1 MPEVL
6 PSVRFQADDPRPVG
20 FVESADGAH
29 ITAVQRALG
38 EVAAAVAEVTSSA
51 EPQLSVRLASVRYM
65 PTLPFVLYSFHIL
78 SIGDDGRFEDEIAA
92 GGEITYAIV
101 ANHAIEVQREA
112 AVLFLYDLVTRQ
124 VALRSFRDDDTADV
138 GDIDQVAAVVDRKA
152 KQEFRDAIRAGWAS
166 ATRSI
171 ARDAVAAGL
180 PLRVRY
186 ETDVLPTRDDIV
198 RRIPTLRDAYNKIP
212 IAREAVD
219 KTVSLIGGKDPR
231 LTARGLTQAE
241 EAKVQRQVSAMNLRL
256 WISQT
261 IRDAQVCGNGYIVSR
276 EYPDPGLYNLRPEE
290 VEIAGPDTFY
300 LLRDGAREPVG
311 DHVLH
316 IPGIEQFES
325 SYGIS
330 ILEPVLAEL
339 QTRRIFEDANRFAER
354 VIAEYGADSPHGL
367 RVKHTMPLSER
378 ALAASDAR
386 LQQLLRYPRDWV
398 KDAREGLYFPGQ
410 ELM

>member
-29 ITAVQRALG
+29 IAAVESALR
-38 EVAAAVAEVTSSA
+38 EVAATVEEVTDDT
-51 EPQLSVRLASVRYM
+51 EPQLSVRFASVRYM
-65 PTLPFVLYSFHIL
+65 PTLPFLLYSFHIL
-78 SIGDDGRFEDEIAA
+78 SIGADGQFEDEIEQ
-92 GGEITYAIV
+92 GGEISYAIV
-101 ANHAIEVQREA
+101 ANHALEVQREA

-124 VALRSFRDDDTADV
+124 VALRSYGEDDSADIA
-138 GDIDQVAAVVDRKA
+138 DIDQVAAVADRKA

-171 ARDAVAAGL
+171 ARDALAAGL

-186 ETDVLPTRDDIV
+186 ETDVLPSRNDIV
-198 RRIPTLRDAYNKIP
+198 RRIPTLREAYNTIP

-231 LTARGLTQAE
+231 ITARGLTQAD
-241 EAKVQRQVSAMNLRL
+241 EAKIQRQVSAMNLRL

-261 IRDAQVCGNGYIVSR
+261 TRDAQVCGNGYVVTR
-276 EYPDPGLYNLRPEE
+276 EHPDPGLYNLRPEE
-290 VEIAGPDTFY
+290 VEIAGRDTFY
-300 LLRDGAREPVG
+300 LLRNGAREPIEG
-311 DHVLH
+311 HVLH

-325 SYGIS
+325 PYGIS

-339 QTRRIFEDANRFAER
+339 RTRRIFEDATRFAEK

-367 RVKHTMPLSER
+367 RVKHTVPLSER
-378 ALAASDAR
+378 ALIASDAR

-398 KDAREGLYFPGQ
+398 KDARDGLYFPGQ